1 MTLALLVLAAQ
12 IWTALDSWV
21 TPATVAFLASSPDA
35 AAASTA
41 LQLCLGAPHMTA
53 AEAEAAA
60 RRAPPLR
67 ARESGEVMQA
77 LSAALDRAMPA
88 VCSALGLR
96 VPVSALDVALQALVR
111 TFAFRGAAP
120 SLSAPRWALLLLLL
134 LEPLGRVRLPQL
146 GADLASERAHR
157 GTRVLLD
164 AAGFTAEQHA
174 ALREPLA
181 MPRE

>member
-1 MTLALLVLAAQ
+1 MQ

-21 TPATVAFLASSPDA
+21 TPATLAFLSSAPDA
-35 AAASTA
+35 PGAAA
-41 LQLCLGAPHMTA
+41 QLGPGAPHMTPQ
-53 AEAEAAA
+53 EAEAAA

-67 ARESGEVMQA
+67 SREAGEGMQA
-77 LSAALDRAMPA
+77 LISGLDRAMPT
-88 VCSALGLR
+88 VCTELGLR
-96 VPVSALDVALQALVR
+96 VPVSAMDAALQALLR

-120 SLSAPRWALLLLLL
+120 ALSAPRWALLLLLL

-157 GTRVLLD
+157 GARTLVE

-181 MPRE
+181 WARD